1 MNLLPPEYEVLIR
14 FNVYCIKTLNNRI
27 KNIER
32 DEKRYRSRFVSY
44 EDLSNKALA
53 EKQYIDMYRV
63 YRQKIIEVGISVY
76 IENELLYQALRML
89 EHENRKIILLCYF
102 GDMNDSEIGRNIGMP
117 RSTVNFRR
125 NKTLKTL
132 KIYMEDFAYEDK
144 SKHHLQKQR
153 KRKNS
158 RKTKRNKI

>member
-32 DEKRYRSRFVSY
+32 DEAGSYHMRIYQIKRWQKNNILICI
-44 EDLSNKALA
+44 E
-53 EKQYIDMYRV
+53 YIAK
-63 YRQKIIEVGISVY
+63 KIIEVGISVY

-125 NKTLKTL
+125 NKTLKIL

>member
-89 EHENRKIILLCYF
+89 EHENRKIMLF
-102 GDMNDSEIGRNIGMP
+102 W
-117 RSTVNFRR
+117 
-125 NKTLKTL
+125 
-132 KIYMEDFAYEDK
+132 
-144 SKHHLQKQR
+144 
-153 KRKNS
+153 
-158 RKTKRNKI
+158 